1 MTTGKIQLQM
11 QTDLHR
17 IRYRRRR
24 EGEKDGDDDDDDG
37 GSGFVTSTIKISHRK
52 LVGTEEEG
60 EGGEEEEEEENDKDD
75 EFAIDPY
82 FFDDGYSVAATTGFA
97 RVWEGASVFTDFLV
111 QEMPELTWKKKV
123 VELGSGVGLCGLA
136 VAIANEANVTL
147 TDLPSVVEGILIQ
160 NIEQNSTSL
169 AENGWYRVIGT
180 HGGSARAVALN
191 WEKPMVCHQLTTS
204 GEERDAIDVIIAAEC
219 IWLAD
224 LLDCFCVTLNILIER
239 EKKLR
244 NRSPK
249 CFVCCRD
256 RSRKDSKVKVFASE
270 EMVEA
275 AFRRHAL
282 EFEVL
287 REFPS
292 TVEQN
297 RCVKIYSISK
307 K

>member
-1 MTTGKIQLQM
+1 M

-60 EGGEEEEEEENDKDD
+60 EEGDEEEEEEEEGEENDKDVD
-75 EFAIDPY
+75 FAIDPY

-111 QEMPELTWKKKV
+111 QELPELTWKKKV

-191 WEKPMVCHQLTTS
+191 WEKPMACHQLTTS

-275 AFRRHAL
+275 AFHRHAL
-282 EFEVL
+282 EFELL

-292 TVEQN
+292 IVEQN